1 MTEHEMFKGNLP
13 DVSLY
18 QNNKSRY
25 LSYFFDNV
33 LQHDH
38 RYVKHMPLPRP
49 SFPEIHYE

>member
-1 MTEHEMFKGNLP
+1 MTEHELFKGILP

-18 QNNKSRY
+18 QNSKSQY

-38 RYVKHMPLPRP
+38 RYVKHHETHASAQALIP
-49 SFPEIHYE
+49 